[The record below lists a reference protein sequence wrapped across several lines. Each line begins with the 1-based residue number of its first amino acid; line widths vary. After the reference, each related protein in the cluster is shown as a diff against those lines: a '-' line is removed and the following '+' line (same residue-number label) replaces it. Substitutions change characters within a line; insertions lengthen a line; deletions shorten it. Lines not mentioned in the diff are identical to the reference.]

1 MQTET
6 EETDLEH
13 EPGDVPEV
21 PVAVPAA
28 EDTERAQESGSRQE
42 RKALWRA
49 YSSSVL
55 QASRD
60 GPRQRGTAHHED
72 AELSDHL
79 AEGEEHDVAAQ
90 ERDGQAREEHAT
102 AETERVEREHV
113 GRLVP
118 RAETDDAQTEV
129 GKVDEAPDRVEDV
142 EGAAKVGRQAVL
154 LQRGPFVERE
164 TESPGDE
171 ERLPQIDLVEGIGR
185 LDDQEEREHGRE
197 GEELDAASYARDAQ
211 KVVVEEW
218 SLAPVV
224 HLDDRAGLVVV
235 LYQSMRRLGRVD
247 DGSRINRRDDLLH
260 ERVLDE
266 PLRLGQDR
274 EFERVT
280 ALVAPKV
287 FHLLQRLWIDVFVRV
302 KHVEGRAGK
311 GVESGG
317 QDVEQLVALG
327 GDAVSR
333 QGLDREELAQ
343 VGARG
348 VDNAAGWRGGVS

>member
-1 MQTET
+1 M
-6 EETDLEH
+6 H
-13 EPGDVPEV
+13 KNPE
-21 PVAVPAA
+21 AVRNARPC
-28 EDTERAQESGSRQE
+28 DE
-42 RKALWRA
+42 RKLISITSTRKSQLAPA
-49 YSSSVL
+49 P
-55 QASRD
+55 AS
-60 GPRQRGTAHHED
+60 AHHED

-79 AEGEEHDVAAQ
+79 AESEEHDVAAQ

-142 EGAAKVGRQAVL
+142 KRAAKVGCQAVL

-171 ERLPQIDLVEGIGR
+171 ERLPQVDLVEGIR
-185 LDDQEEREHGRE
+185 RFDDQEEREHGRKS
-197 GEELDAASYARDAQ
+197 EELDAASDARNAQ
-211 KVVVEEW
+211 KVVVEER

-235 LYQSMRRLGRVD
+235 LDQGMRRFGRVD
-247 DGSRINRRDDLLH
+247 DGSGIDRRDDLLD

-274 EFERVT
+274 EFERVA
-280 ALVAPKV
+280 ALVATKV
-287 FHLLQRLWIDVFVRV
+287 VHLLQRLWVDVLVRV

-327 GDAVSR
+327 CDAVSR

-343 VGARG
+343 VGA
-348 VDNAAGWRGGVS
+348 